1 MYEIPTK
8 IIVDGK
14 EFPIRNNGDYRMVL
28 DCFKALQDA
37 DLNPKERVFCSL
49 IIFYADINSIAD
61 INKFTDL
68 ETAITEMFDFFN
80 CGKGQSVGKK
90 MNHKLIDWEGDSQM
104 ICSAINKVANK
115 EVRAEPYI
123 HWWTF
128 MGYYSAVGESLLS
141 IVITIRDK
149 MMRGKKLEKHER
161 EFRMN
166 NPEYFVW
173 NAQSVEDEEAKKL
186 FNEVWNQK
194 GGE

>member
-8 IIVDGK
+8 INIGGT
-14 EFPIRNNGDYRMVL
+14 EYLIRNKGDYRMVL
-28 DCFKALQDA
+28 DCFSALQDA
-37 DLNPKERVFCSL
+37 SLNSNEKLFCSL
-49 IIFYADINSIAD
+49 IIFYEDINSIAD
-61 INKFTDL
+61 INNIENL
-68 ETAITEMFDFFN
+68 EEAITKMFDFFN
-80 CGKGQSVGKK
+80 CGRAQSVGKQ
-90 MNHKLIDWEGDSQM
+90 MNYKLIDWEKDSQM
-104 ICSAINKVANK
+104 ICSAINKVANT
-115 EVRAEPYI
+115 EIRSEPYI

-141 IVITIRDK
+141 NVVSIRDK

-173 NAQSVEDEEAKKL
+173 NSQSVADEEAKKL